1 MKSFF
6 FFFKKNSK
14 NWKKKKIYFNANAK
28 VFIEINFFVDK
39 TFVIDCT
46 ADDNIF
52 KDKKKKK
59 IPSIVPFLLY
69 RCAQT
74 CYGFLQPRGTM
85 FPWFFHPGTM
95 TRLAQLSAKALFLVI
110 VGDGNVRLGW
120 KKLSTVIVFYLTL
133 GGLFHFRSFRN

>member
-6 FFFKKNSK
+6 FFLR
-14 NWKKKKIYFNANAK
+14 KIVKIERRRKYISMHAK

>member
-6 FFFKKNSK
+6 FFFLRKIVKIERRKYISMQTQKFSSK
-14 NWKKKKIYFNANAK
+14 SISSWIRLLWSIVPQMTTSSKI
-28 VFIEINFFVDK
+28 
-39 TFVIDCT
+39 
-46 ADDNIF
+46 
-52 KDKKKKK
+52 KKKK

-74 CYGFLQPRGTM
+74 CYSFLQPRGTM